1 MIPQRAWWRGNPR
14 YDALWATAT
23 PQRRLQRRVLEAVLE
38 ALPEGAALA
47 LVDELLHA
55 EQYGQVQALRT
66 AELTDGV
73 IKVVLQAA
81 ADRCRTYRM
90 NGHEVQMVPVS
101 ELRKLLGQTDVS
113 LD

>member
-1 MIPQRAWWRGNPR
+1 MIPQSAWWRGNPH
-14 YDALWATAT
+14 YDALWAAAT
-23 PQRRLQRRVLEAVLE
+23 PQSRLQRRVLDAVLE
-38 ALPEGAALA
+38 ALPEAAALA
-47 LVDELLHA
+47 LVDELLYA
-55 EQYGQVQALRT
+55 EHYGQVQALRA

-81 ADRCRTYRM
+81 ADRCHTYRL

-101 ELRKLLGQTDVS
+101 ELRKLLGQTEVT